1 MKATIIQTD
10 LRWEDINVNLS
21 HISSLLSLAG
31 SDTELVVLPEMFTT
45 AFSMDPAHLAETMEG
60 PTVLWMKK
68 KALSGGFALCGSV
81 IIREDDKFFNRMLF
95 ITPQGEVTVYDK
107 RHLHSMSGE
116 HTVYS
121 RGNERIIR
129 SYREFNFNLQ
139 VCYDLRFPVWSRNRG
154 DSDVIIYSANWPV
167 VRSHVWKTLLLAR
180 AIENQCYVI
189 GVNRVGTTPDGT
201 SYSGD
206 SVIISPKGET
216 LASLEPFAEG
226 VVSAELSREALD
238 RYRADMPVWRDADQ
252 FTLL

>member
-45 AFSMDPAHLAETMEG
+45 AFSMDPSRLAETMEG
-60 PTVLWMKK
+60 PTVLWMKE
-68 KALSGGFALCGSV
+68 KALSGGFALCGSI
-81 IIREDDKFFNRMLF
+81 IIREDDSFFNRMLF

-129 SYREFNFNLQ
+129 SYREFSFNLQ

-167 VRSHVWKTLLLAR
+167 VRCHVWKTLLVAR

-189 GVNRVGTTPDGT
+189 GVNRVGTNPDGT
-201 SYSGD
+201 TYSGD

-216 LASLEPFAEG
+216 LAFLEPYAEG
-226 VVSAELSREALD
+226 VVSAELSREVLD
-238 RYRADMPVWRDADQ
+238 RYRADMPIWRDADQ